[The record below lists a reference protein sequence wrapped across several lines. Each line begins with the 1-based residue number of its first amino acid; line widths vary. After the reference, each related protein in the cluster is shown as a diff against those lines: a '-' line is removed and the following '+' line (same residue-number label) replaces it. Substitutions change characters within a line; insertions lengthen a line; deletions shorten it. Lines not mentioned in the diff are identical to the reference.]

1 MLKEQEWL
9 AVNRTLLELYDVD
22 QEQEFREKA
31 LNLFHILVPYT
42 QGFWISIDENREIDL
57 DRSVYDTMD
66 QKVFHE
72 YVDRYFKKDYIK
84 FTFDMAREAMLY
96 RDTDILEDSMRR
108 KTEIYREFL
117 RPNNI
122 PYGAGVIFA
131 DEGKPHAI
139 FALFR
144 SGELGDFTEKD
155 RYVLNVFK
163 SHLVNISNK
172 LQARST
178 LQTDEKVKKLDKLV
192 KEYGLTTK
200 EREVLQHFIQG
211 KTNAQIG
218 EELVISE
225 STVKKHLHNVYVKT
239 KVKNRIQFMA
249 LLD

>member
-9 AVNRTLLELYDVD
+9 AVNRTLLELYDTE
-22 QEQEFREKA
+22 QETEFREKA

-42 QGFWISIDENREIDL
+42 QGFWITIDEDKEIDL
-57 DRSVYDTMD
+57 NRSVYDTMD
-66 QKVFHE
+66 QKVFLE
-72 YVDRYFKKDYIK
+72 YAEHYFHKDYIK

-108 KTEIYREFL
+108 KTEIFREFL

-122 PYGAGVIFA
+122 PYGAGIVFA
-131 DEGKPHAI
+131 DNGVPHAI

-155 RYVLNVFK
+155 RYVLNVLK
-163 SHLVNISNK
+163 GHMVNISDRLGRKNT
-172 LQARST
+172 Q
-178 LQTDEKVKKLDKLV
+178 QTDEKLKKLDRLV
-192 KEYGLTTK
+192 KDYALTTK
-200 EREVLQHFIQG
+200 EREVLQYFIQG
-211 KTNAQIG
+211 KTNAEIG
-218 EELVISE
+218 EALVISE